1 MGSMEELISKLKA
14 FLGERAQRIEA
25 KGAAEIDIVVTEGYE
40 IDQLALELEEQIIN
54 LVSEDTLAKIN
65 LLDQSKTV
73 IRSFSLNQ

>member
-1 MGSMEELISKLKA
+1 MEELISKLKA

>member
-1 MGSMEELISKLKA
+1 MEELINQLKA

-25 KGAAEIDIVVTEGYE
+25 KGAAEIDIVVTEGYK